1 MAQESS
7 DFAVLLLAGA
17 AGVGFYLYEKGYLKL
32 PGIGAPSPPTQPGA
46 LGIPS
51 QKVGPLRVGQQVSV
65 QWSATNA
72 VPPVVWSALGL
83 PPGVSMSAGG
93 LMKGIPLSSGAYP
106 VTVIAHDAAGRTARR
121 TFTMQVEATP
131 VSGPIRVIP
140 LTSPRAVSV
149 TPRPVTVTPTTAAKR
164 TVPPAATSVAPT
176 TAVAR
181 TVIPTPVTTVPRFA
195 VRTTPVT
202 QVNAA
207 YLAQQRAREA
217 AAAAAAR
224 ARQEAA
230 ARARQEAAAR
240 AAQAARTTAQK
251 PAVPVTRVNAAASA
265 QQRATVPTRA
275 RTVQERKV
283 PPRHLIRPPIRRPVF
298 GGRAIPEARV

>member
-1 MAQESS
+1 VAQESS

-181 TVIPTPVTTVPRFA
+181 TVIPTPVTTVTR

-217 AAAAAAR
+217 AAA
-224 ARQEAA
+224 AA

>member
-1 MAQESS
+1 VAQESS

-17 AGVGFYLYEKGYLKL
+17 AGVGLYLYEKGYLKL

-149 TPRPVTVTPTTAAKR
+149 TPRPVTVTPTTAGER
-164 TVPPAATSVAPT
+164 TAPPAATSVAPT
-176 TAVAR
+176 TLVTR
-181 TVIPTPVTTVPRFA
+181 TVIPTPVTTVTR

-207 YLAQQRAREA
+207 YLAQQRAGEA
-217 AAAAAAR
+217 AAA
-224 ARQEAA
+224 AA

-251 PAVPVTRVNAAASA
+251 PAVPVTRVNAAVLA

-275 RTVQERKV
+275 RTVQQRKV
-283 PPRHLIRPPIRRPVF
+283 QPQPVRRPVF